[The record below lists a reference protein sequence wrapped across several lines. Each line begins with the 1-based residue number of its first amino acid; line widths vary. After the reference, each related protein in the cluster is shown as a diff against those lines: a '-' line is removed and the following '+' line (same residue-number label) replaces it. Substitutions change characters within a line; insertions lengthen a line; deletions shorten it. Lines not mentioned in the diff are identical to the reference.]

1 MKILKYIKYRIQGM
15 TRLETYYNMAINNEC
30 TFEEYQKMFN
40 RRMKQ
45 INKKF
50 KNSRYGNT
58 YKDVII
64 EELEL
69 KAGETNVKNERTSR
83 HKRKAN
89 RT

>member
-1 MKILKYIKYRIQGM
+1 MKILKYIKYRMQGM
-15 TRLETYYNMAINNEC
+15 TKLETYYNMAINNEC

-40 RRMKQ
+40 RRMKE
-45 INKKF
+45 IDKKF
-50 KNSRYGNT
+50 KNIKYGNT

-69 KAGETNVKNERTSR
+69 KAGETNVKNERISI